1 MEFSDVTIVLIGV
14 VIIGIISL
22 YFGKDDMAMAIIG
35 GLLGYMAKDH
45 VTTTALNGSPVQ
57 EYEEGLNQEYTT
69 GDEYEP

>member
-1 MEFSDVTIVLIGV
+1 MEFSDVTIVLVGV

-35 GLLGYMAKDH
+35 GLLGFMAKDH
-45 VTTTALNGSPVQ
+45 VTTTRYISPVA

-69 GDEYEP
+69 GDDDGA

>member
-1 MEFSDVTIVLIGV
+1 MEFSDVTIVLVGV

-45 VTTTALNGSPVQ
+45 VTTTALNSSPVH

-69 GDEYEP
+69 GDEDGS

>member
-1 MEFSDVTIVLIGV
+1 MEFNDVTIVLVGV

-45 VTTTALNGSPVQ
+45 VTTTALKESPVK
-57 EYEEGLNQEYTT
+57 EYEEGLNQEYVT
-69 GDEYEP
+69 GDDDGA